1 MSLLILK
8 GLQQLLNDS
17 LYNRILDEK
26 LKFVQENSSTMDSF
40 IDNALQSLD
49 EIRQDAVR
57 VQQHATKY
65 GYKIEEE
72 STFKHLDREALEAEA
87 VAQQRVEV
95 HIRTMN
101 KVFITY
107 FVYNYVKST
116 R

>member
-1 MSLLILK
+1 
-8 GLQQLLNDS
+8 
-17 LYNRILDEK
+17 
-26 LKFVQENSSTMDSF
+26 MDSF

-87 VAQQRVEV
+87 VAQQRVEE
-95 HIRTMN
+95 HIRTRN

-107 FVYNYVKST
+107 FAYNYVKST
-116 R
+116 RQCFCPHPPRWTGFSKLNAFFYFILSMET